1 MHAGLSGWAIAEDD
15 GFDFCDMKEV
25 PLLGLVAAGQP
36 YQAFAVDETL
46 SVPTTMWGGKSVF
59 ALRVQGNSMIDE
71 GIHNGDYLIVEPRG
85 TADNGQTV
93 VAEIDGCVTVK
104 KYFREADGR
113 VRLQPANPEM
123 LPLIVRGKQVRV
135 IGVVTGVLR
144 KFGFGERHTASAPL
158 ERPKSVS
165 ESAARGDQHVRRKP
179 LECGRE
185 RAMETTPAAGR
196 GKPPRSSRPVQDPAV
211 IDLAVN
217 VIDTQLNRWNAAIAH
232 ARQERRLR
240 RHLTQMEE
248 LARDLQALRDWCA
261 RTNKPGLRRALL
273 AEANKVIRRMQRFAS
288 VTPVRLPDLVL
299 H

>member
-1 MHAGLSGWAIAEDD
+1 MHAGLSGWAIAEDE
-15 GFDFCDMKEV
+15 GFEFCGMEQV
-25 PLLGLVAAGQP
+25 PLLGVVAAGEP
-36 YQAFAVDETL
+36 YEAFAVDETL
-46 SVPTTMWGGKSVF
+46 NVPTTLWGGKSVF

-71 GIHNGDYLIVEPRG
+71 GIHNGDYLIVEPRA
-85 TADNGQTV
+85 TADNGHTV
-93 VAEIDGCVTVK
+93 IAEIDGCVTVK
-104 KYFREADGR
+104 KYFREADGQI
-113 VRLQPANPEM
+113 RLQPANPQM
-123 LPLIVRGKQVRV
+123 LPLIVRGKEVRI

-144 KFGFGERHTASAPL
+144 KFGFGERASAPPARHGAPAPKPAPPRRSL
-158 ERPKSVS
+158 E
-165 ESAARGDQHVRRKP
+165 D
-179 LECGRE
+179 
-185 RAMETTPAAGR
+185 PAA
-196 GKPPRSSRPVQDPAV
+196 

-240 RHLTQMEE
+240 RHLTAMEE
-248 LARDLQALRDWCA
+248 LGRDLQALRDWCA

>member
-1 MHAGLSGWAIAEDD
+1 MHAGLSGAATAEDD
-15 GFDFCDMKEV
+15 DFEFCEMKEV
-25 PLLGLVAAGQP
+25 ALLGIVAAGEP

-46 SVPTTMWGGKSVF
+46 SVPTTLWGGKSVF

-71 GIHNGDYLIVEPRG
+71 GIHNGDYLIVEPRA

-104 KYFREADGR
+104 KYFREADGQ
-113 VRLQPANPEM
+113 VRLQPANPDL
-123 LPLIVRGKQVRV
+123 LPLIVRGKEVRI

-144 KFGFGERHTASAPL
+144 KFGFAEKHATAVVPV
-158 ERPKSVS
+158 RGS
-165 ESAARGDQHVRRKP
+165 EPTRKP
-179 LECGRE
+179 TAPRRPVGD
-185 RAMETTPAAGR
+185 PAA
-196 GKPPRSSRPVQDPAV
+196 

-217 VIDTQLNRWNAAIAH
+217 VIDMQLNRWNAAMAH
-232 ARQERRLR
+232 ARQDRRLR
-240 RHLTQMEE
+240 RHLTAMEE
-248 LARDLQALRDWCA
+248 LGRDLQALRDWCA

-288 VTPVRLPDLVL
+288 ATPVRLPDLVL